1 MKVIRPVVAGKSTTP
16 VPQGLTYGTKNQP
29 TQTAPCRACPAD
41 TGTARN
47 TPRFRFFRLSN
58 TTTRPVS
65 RTAVRAAVA
74 TEERTD
80 AELAAIAA
88 AVPGGEDLAEDR

>member
-1 MKVIRPVVAGKSTTP
+1 MARY
-16 VPQGLTYGTKNQP
+16 Q
-29 TQTAPCRACPAD
+29 CRACGFD
-41 TGTARN
+41 DQGIWHGELVCVRC
-47 TPRFRFFRLSN
+47 S
-58 TTTRPVS
+58 S

-88 AVPGGEDLAEDR
+88 VVPGGEDLAEDG

>member
-1 MKVIRPVVAGKSTTP
+1 MARYQCRGCGFDG
-16 VPQGLTYGTKNQP
+16 QGAWHGALV
-29 TQTAPCRACPAD
+29 CPRC
-41 TGTARN
+41 G
-47 TPRFRFFRLSN
+47 
-58 TTTRPVS
+58 S

-88 AVPGGEDLAEDR
+88 AVPGGEDVAEDG